1 MPNNDLSK
9 PTLADAL
16 ASLETSSLSAIQK
29 RDTRSAVM
37 TFCKALGVSPRDVPA
52 NAAYIR
58 RKFEGLSYLA
68 LGLSKGRWS
77 NVKTGIVRAVSLV
90 GRTYPSRNT
99 APLLSEWSAL
109 LAALSSPMR
118 RKLSAGARYFSREG
132 ILPDATTLDDL
143 HRYRDVILN
152 DRLRANAESAWDH
165 FLWAWNRAVTLHPS
179 SWPQTVVPRP
189 VKRDIYVFPFAYFPP
204 SFEADVRAYADRLA
218 NTDLDDDGPLRP
230 AKHATISTRTYQLRA
245 AASALAHS
253 GVDPVAITQLAFLV
267 EIDNF
272 KTILHF
278 FMKRAGGGTS
288 SNVAQMATCLRN
300 VARHMVKVDEEHE
313 RKITSLC
320 RKVAV
325 PTGGLTTKN
334 RERLRPFDD
343 TVVAGE
349 FLQLPETIRRHV
361 ERDKRTP
368 AQKAVLAQVA
378 AAIAILQA
386 IPIRI
391 ANLVSIDLHRH
402 LKQQRSSVHLV
413 IPEAETKNRQAVD
426 FRVPDYALDILK
438 WYVVNYR
445 QHLEHTP
452 TSALFPGR
460 GGGHKTAHTMG
471 QQIKQTVFKFTGL
484 AFNVHLFRHF
494 AGKVFLDQQP
504 GGYEV
509 VRQVLRHKRIDTTTS
524 FYAGAEVQ
532 RASTLFNDIID
543 GLRREHPVAPRK
555 QSKVRL

>member
-1 MPNNDLSK
+1 
-9 PTLADAL
+9 
-16 ASLETSSLSAIQK
+16 
-29 RDTRSAVM
+29 
-37 TFCKALGVSPRDVPA
+37 
-52 NAAYIR
+52 
-58 RKFEGLSYLA
+58 
-68 LGLSKGRWS
+68 
-77 NVKTGIVRAVSLV
+77 VKTGIVRAVSLV

-109 LAALSSPMR
+109 LAALPSPMR

-165 FLWAWNRAVTLHPS
+165 FLWAWNRAATLHPS

-204 SFEADVRAYADRLA
+204 SFEADVKAYADRLA
-218 NTDLDDDGPLRP
+218 NTDLDDDGPARP
-230 AKHATISTRTYQLRA
+230 AKPATISTRTYQLRA

-253 GVDPVAITQLAFLV
+253 DVYPAAITQLAFLV

-361 ERDKRTP
+361 ERDKRTH

-445 QHLEHTP
+445 QHLEHEP

-460 GGGHKTAHTMG
+460 NGGHKTTNALG

-555 QSKVRL
+555 QSKVRS

>member
-1 MPNNDLSK
+1 
-9 PTLADAL
+9 
-16 ASLETSSLSAIQK
+16 
-29 RDTRSAVM
+29 
-37 TFCKALGVSPRDVPA
+37 
-52 NAAYIR
+52 
-58 RKFEGLSYLA
+58 
-68 LGLSKGRWS
+68 
-77 NVKTGIVRAVSLV
+77 VK
-90 GRTYPSRNT
+90 
-99 APLLSEWSAL
+99 
-109 LAALSSPMR
+109 
-118 RKLSAGARYFSREG
+118 
-132 ILPDATTLDDL
+132 
-143 HRYRDVILN
+143 
-152 DRLRANAESAWDH
+152 
-165 FLWAWNRAVTLHPS
+165 
-179 SWPQTVVPRP
+179 
-189 VKRDIYVFPFAYFPP
+189 
-204 SFEADVRAYADRLA
+204 AYADRLA
-218 NTDLDDDGPLRP
+218 NTDLDDDGPARP
-230 AKHATISTRTYQLRA
+230 AKPATISTRTYQLRA

-253 GVDPVAITQLAFLV
+253 GVDPAAITQLAFLV

-368 AQKAVLAQVA
+368 AQKAVLAQIA

-402 LKQQRSSVHLV
+402 LKQQRNSVHLV

-445 QHLEHTP
+445 QHLEHEP

-460 GGGHKTAHTMG
+460 GGGHKTAHTLG

-555 QSKVRL
+555 QSKVRS

>member
-1 MPNNDLSK
+1 MTNNDTSK
-9 PTLADAL
+9 PSLADAL
-16 ASLETSSLSAIQK
+16 KALETAPLSAVQK

-37 TFCKALGVSPRDVPA
+37 SFCKILALSPSDVPA
-52 NAAYIR
+52 NAIFIR
-58 RKFEGLSYLA
+58 RKLEGTSHLA

-77 NVKTGIVRAVSLV
+77 NIKTGISRALSLV
-90 GRTYPSRNT
+90 GRTHPSRNT
-99 APLLSEWSAL
+99 APLLLEWSDL
-109 LAALSSPMR
+109 LRTLPLSLR
-118 RKLSAGARYFSREG
+118 RKLSAGARYLSSKG
-132 ILPDATTLDDL
+132 ITPDAVTLEEL
-143 HRYRDVILN
+143 HQYRDAILN
-152 DRLRANAESAWDH
+152 DRLRANAQSAWDH
-165 FLWAWNRAVTLHPS
+165 FLWAWNRAMSLRPA
-179 SWPQTVVPRP
+179 SWPQIVIPRST
-189 VKRDIYVFPFAYFPP
+189 KRDIYVFPFTYFPP
-204 SFEADVRAYADRLA
+204 SFEADVKAYADRLA
-218 NTDLDDDGPLRP
+218 NTDLDDDGPARP
-230 AKHATISTRTYQLRA
+230 ARPATIATRTYQLRA

-253 GVDPVAITQLAFLV
+253 GVDPSAITGLACLV
-267 EIDNF
+267 EIENF

-300 VARHMVKVDEEHE
+300 AARYMVMVDEEHE
-313 RKITSLC
+313 RKIASLC

-325 PTGGLTTKN
+325 QTGGMTTKN

-343 TVVAGE
+343 AEVAGQ
-349 FLQLPETIRRHV
+349 FLQLPDTIRRHV
-361 ERDKRTP
+361 ERDKRAP

-402 LKQQRSSVHLV
+402 LKQQRNSVHLV
-413 IPEAETKNRQAVD
+413 IPEAETKNRQAID
-426 FRVPDYALDILK
+426 FKVPDYALEILQ
-438 WYVVNYR
+438 WYIVNYR
-445 QHLEHTP
+445 HHIEHEP
-452 TSALFPGR
+452 TSGLFPGR
-460 GGGHKTAHTMG
+460 SGGHKTAQTLG

-484 AFNVHLFRHF
+484 TFNPHLFRHF

-509 VRQVLRHKRIDTTTS
+509 VRQVLGHKRIDTTTS

-543 GLRREHPVAPRK
+543 GLRREHPVTSHKKPK
-555 QSKVRL
+555 GQS

>member
-1 MPNNDLSK
+1 MTNNDPSK
-9 PTLADAL
+9 PSLADAL
-16 ASLETSSLSAIQK
+16 KVLETAPLSAVQK

-37 TFCKALGVSPRDVPA
+37 TFCKALGLSPSDVPA

-58 RKFEGLSYLA
+58 RKLEGMSYLA

-77 NVKTGIVRAVSLV
+77 NIKTGILRAVSLV

-99 APLLSEWSAL
+99 APLLSEWSVL
-109 LAALSSPMR
+109 LADLPSSMR
-118 RKLSAGARYFSREG
+118 RKLSAGARYFSCSG
-132 ILPDATTLDDL
+132 ITPDAVTLEDL
-143 HRYRDVILN
+143 HRYRDAILN

-165 FLWAWNRAVTLHPS
+165 FLWAWNRAASLHPT
-179 SWPQTVVPRP
+179 SWPQTVIPRP
-189 VKRDIYVFPFAYFPP
+189 VKRDIYVFPFEYFPA
-204 SFEADVRAYADRLA
+204 SFEEDVKAFADRLA
-218 NTDLDDDGPLRP
+218 NTDLDDDGPARP
-230 AKHATISTRTYQLRA
+230 ARPATISTRTYQLRA

-253 GVDPVAITQLAFLV
+253 GADPATIVGLACLV
-267 EIDNF
+267 EIENF

-300 VARHMVKVDEEHE
+300 AARYVVKVDEEHE
-313 RKITSLC
+313 RKIASLC

-325 PTGGLTTKN
+325 PTGGMTSKN

-343 TVVAGE
+343 QDVAGE
-349 FLQLPETIRRHV
+349 FLQLPDTIRRHV
-361 ERDKRTP
+361 ELDKRAP
-368 AQKAVLAQVA
+368 ARKAVLAQVA
-378 AAIAILQA
+378 AAIAIFQA

-391 ANLVSIDLHRH
+391 GNLVSIDLHRH
-402 LKQQRSSVHLV
+402 LKQQRNSVHLV

-426 FRVPDYALDILK
+426 FKVPDYALDILK
-438 WYVVNYR
+438 WYIVNYR
-445 QHLEHTP
+445 HHLEHEP
-452 TSALFPGR
+452 SSALFPGR
-460 GGGHKTAHTMG
+460 GGGHKSAHTLGM
-471 QQIKQTVFKFTGL
+471 QIKQTVFKFTGL
-484 AFNVHLFRHF
+484 SFNAHLFRHF

-532 RASTLFNDIID
+532 RASTFFNDVID
-543 GLRREHPVAPRK
+543 GLRREHSVTSRK
-555 QSKVRL
+555 VSKVRS